1 MILYLIISNESV
13 HIHSTHYCF
22 CVLFVNIVR
31 MMKSN
36 NYKQILYCI
45 LRPSKRSA
53 DHIQLERDL
62 SEESKVI
69 FLL

>member
-1 MILYLIISNESV
+1 MKLYRYIQRIIV
-13 HIHSTHYCF
+13 G
-22 CVLFVNIVR
+22 

-45 LRPSKRSA
+45 LRPPKRSA